1 MDIESL
7 LKNADNDFPLK
18 QALLGG
24 HRYYADFL
32 NTMLVFKKNLT
43 KKEYE
48 SVIKKFQFSK
58 KYDMQKYMQIV
69 SEINVLYYILRMYNN
84 QFKYEPKYNNGYNPE
99 CSFEFG
105 GKIINLEVKCPNME
119 KRIEEKQRGAV
130 KIYTA
135 ERIPEHQ
142 TIINEL
148 TNIIETNIKSNGFS
162 GVEEIHRMDNKLK
175 DFLVSAQ
182 AKFPIS
188 KDSNF
193 NILAISLD
201 IISDLDEWYS
211 YIFGNNGAFT
221 NQSFIKEEYANVDA
235 ILLTTPV
242 CGHIRWSCYDK
253 INVWGLEETVNLL
266 FLNPD
271 REASETGRFYF
282 EEGLNLFGSLTKE
295 FLIFQEKLDIQES
308 KKWNSLQNY
317 SWQDRYFDF
326 KNTDLKIIS
335 EFFEYLN
342 SSGKLKEI

>member
-1 MDIESL
+1 
-7 LKNADNDFPLK
+7 
-18 QALLGG
+18 
-24 HRYYADFL
+24 
-32 NTMLVFKKNLT
+32 
-43 KKEYE
+43 
-48 SVIKKFQFSK
+48 
-58 KYDMQKYMQIV
+58 
-69 SEINVLYYILRMYNN
+69 MYNN

-99 CSFEFG
+99 CFFEFG
-105 GKIINLEVKCPNME
+105 GKIINLEVKCPNMD
-119 KRIEEKQRGAV
+119 KRIEKEQRGTV

-135 ERIPEHQ
+135 ERIPDHQ
-142 TIINEL
+142 KIINEL
-148 TNIIETNIKSNGFS
+148 TNIIEPNLKSNGFS

-188 KDSNF
+188 EDSNF

-271 REASETGRFYF
+271 RETSETGRFYF

-342 SSGKLKEI
+342 SSGKLKKI

>member
-7 LKNADNDFPLK
+7 VKGADDDFPLK
-18 QALLGG
+18 QALLGR

-32 NTMLVFKKNLT
+32 NTMLIFQKNLT

-48 SVIKKFQFSK
+48 SVLKKFQFSK
-58 KYDMQKYMQIV
+58 KYDRQRYLQTV
-69 SEINVLYYILRMYNN
+69 SEINVLYYILRIYNN

-119 KRIEEKQRGAV
+119 KRIEEEQRDTV
-130 KIYTA
+130 KIFSA

-142 TIINEL
+142 AIINEL
-148 TNIIETNIKSNGFS
+148 TNIIEPNLKNNGFS
-162 GVEEIHRMDNKLK
+162 GIGEIHRMDNKLK
-175 DFLVSAQ
+175 DFLISAQ

-188 KDSNF
+188 EDSNF

-211 YIFGNNGAFT
+211 YIFGDNGVFT
-221 NQSFIKEEYANVDA
+221 DKTFIKEKYANVDA
-235 ILLTTPV
+235 ILLTTPI
-242 CGHIRWSCYDK
+242 CEHTRWSCYNE
-253 INVWGLEETVNLL
+253 INVWRLEETVNLL

-271 REASETGRFYF
+271 RETSETGRFYF
-282 EEGLNLFGSLTKE
+282 EELLNLFGSMTKE
-295 FLIFQEKLDIQES
+295 FLIFQEKLEIQES
-308 KKWNSLQNY
+308 KKWNSIPNY
-317 SWQDRYFDF
+317 SLQDRYIDF

-335 EFFEYLN
+335 EFFKYLKDN
-342 SSGKLKEI
+342 GKLKQI